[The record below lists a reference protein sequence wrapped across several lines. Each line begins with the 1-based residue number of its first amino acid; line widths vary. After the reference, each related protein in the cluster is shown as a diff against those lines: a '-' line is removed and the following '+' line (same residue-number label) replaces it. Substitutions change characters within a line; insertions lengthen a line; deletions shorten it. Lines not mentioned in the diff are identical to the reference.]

1 MVIILDHLK
10 NLYKQKRAELYYMKI
25 VKLNGKLNFGKSHI
39 VDVGEA
45 LVYYDSIK
53 DVKNYKSIFTD
64 EFSISWASIIFKSKE
79 QCNVK
84 DEKREAKLYYSEEKN
99 LKGVIMK

>member
-1 MVIILDHLK
+1 
-10 NLYKQKRAELYYMKI
+10 MKI

-64 EFSISWASIIFKSKE
+64 EFSIS
-79 QCNVK
+79 
-84 DEKREAKLYYSEEKN
+84 
-99 LKGVIMK
+99 